1 MSTQLELGDDGDDL
15 REGLVTLVLTLVE
28 IIDEAL
34 EQEAVRRMESEQLSA
49 EEIENLGTQLK
60 QLNGEIE
67 DLKER
72 EGVEDNV
79 SDLKG
84 DLDSL
89 VNDAVEQ
96 LRRSEQINDG

>member
-1 MSTQLELGDDGDDL
+1 MSTQLELGDEGDDL
-15 REGLVTLVLTLVE
+15 RDGLVTLVLTLVE

-34 EQEAVRRMESEQLSA
+34 EQEAVRRMESEQLSD

-60 QLNGEIE
+60 QLNEEIE
-67 DLKER
+67 DLKQR

-96 LRRSEQINDG
+96 LRRKPDQ

>member
-1 MSTQLELGDDGDDL
+1 MSTQLELGNEGDDL
-15 REGLVTLVLTLVE
+15 RDGLVTLVLTLVE

-34 EQEAVRRMESEQLSA
+34 EQEGVRRMESEQLSA

-60 QLNGEIE
+60 QLNKEIE
-67 DLKER
+67 DLKQR

-96 LRRSEQINDG
+96 LRRSPDQ

>member
-1 MSTQLELGDDGDDL
+1 MSTQLELGDDEDDL
-15 REGLVTLVLTLVE
+15 RDGLVTLVLTLVE

-34 EQEAVRRMESEQLSA
+34 EQEAVRRMESGQLSD

-60 QLNGEIE
+60 KLNKEIG
-67 DLKER
+67 DLKQR

-96 LRRSEQINDG
+96 LRRSDQINDE

>member
-1 MSTQLELGDDGDDL
+1 MSTQLELGDEGDDL
-15 REGLVTLVLTLVE
+15 RDGLVTLVLTLVE

-34 EQEAVRRMESEQLSA
+34 EQEAVRRMESDQLSA
-49 EEIENLGTQLK
+49 EEIEKLGTQLK
-60 QLNGEIE
+60 QLNEEIE
-67 DLKER
+67 DLKQR

-89 VNDAVEQ
+89 VHDAVEQ
-96 LRRSEQINDG
+96 LRRSNQINDG

>member
-1 MSTQLELGDDGDDL
+1 MSTQLELGDEGDDL
-15 REGLVTLVLTLVE
+15 RDGLVTLVLTLVE

-60 QLNGEIE
+60 QLNEEIE
-67 DLKER
+67 DLKQR

-96 LRRSEQINDG
+96 LRRKPDQ

>member
-1 MSTQLELGDDGDDL
+1 MSTQLELGNEGDDL
-15 REGLVTLVLTLVE
+15 RDGLVTLVLTLVE

-34 EQEAVRRMESEQLSA
+34 EQEGVRRMESEQLSA

-60 QLNGEIE
+60 QLNEEIE
-67 DLKER
+67 DLKQR

-96 LRRSEQINDG
+96 LRRSPDQ

>member
-1 MSTQLELGDDGDDL
+1 MSTQLELGDDEDDL
-15 REGLVTLVLTLVE
+15 RDGLITLVLTLVE

-34 EQEAVRRMESEQLSA
+34 EQEAVRRVESGQLSD

-60 QLNGEIE
+60 QLNEEIE

-96 LRRSEQINDG
+96 LRRSDQINDG

>member
-1 MSTQLELGDDGDDL
+1 MSTQLELGDDEDDL
-15 REGLVTLVLTLVE
+15 RDGLVTLVLTLVE

-34 EQEAVRRMESEQLSA
+34 EEEAVRRMESGQLSD

-60 QLNGEIE
+60 KLNKEIG
-67 DLKER
+67 DLKQR

-96 LRRSEQINDG
+96 LRRSDQINDE